1 MTDTYTK
8 LFSSITA
15 STIWQEP
22 DGTRL
27 TWITMLAM
35 AKKDGCV
42 YGSVPG
48 LAHQANVSL
57 DAVKA
62 ALACFLAPDP
72 YSRTKDF
79 EGRRIEEID
88 GGWRL
93 LNHEK
98 FRQIRSAEER
108 REYMREYMRK
118 KRAEAKAEPVLADSL
133 AKSTD
138 VAPPAPALSVEQKK
152 ERDTR
157 ARGTRLSEDWS
168 PSEKL
173 LQWAASAR
181 PDVDPILETET
192 FRNFWTAK
200 PDNATKLN
208 WDSTW
213 RNWILKSK
221 PSRRSEGTPSKT
233 RTKLDIAQRMKHE
246 RGSDDPESTTAPRL
260 LGSGGNAGR

>member
-48 LAHQANVSL
+48 LAHQAKVSVE
-57 DAVKA
+57 AVRT

-72 YSRTKDF
+72 DSRTKDF
-79 EGRRIEEID
+79 EGRRVEEID

-108 REYMREYMRK
+108 REYMREYMRS
-118 KRAEAKAEPVLADSL
+118 KREKERLLAESL
-133 AKSTD
+133 AMSTD
-138 VAPPAPALSVEQKK
+138 VAPPAPAPAPKEKAQDMATSSPTTACPIQKIVELYHLHLPMLPKVEK
-152 ERDTR
+152 ITR
-157 ARGTRLSEDWS
+157 AREGYIKQRWREDLTELSHWENFFDFVKTSPFLTGRVEATNGRPPFRADLEWLTRPTNYVKIAED
-168 PSEKL
+168 
-173 LQWAASAR
+173 R
-181 PDVDPILETET
+181 YH
-192 FRNFWTAK
+192 
-200 PDNATKLN
+200 
-208 WDSTW
+208 
-213 RNWILKSK
+213 
-221 PSRRSEGTPSKT
+221 
-233 RTKLDIAQRMKHE
+233 HE
-246 RGSDDPESTTAPRL
+246 
-260 LGSGGNAGR
+260 

>member
-35 AKKDGCV
+35 ARKDGCV

-48 LAHQANVSL
+48 LAHQAKVSIE
-57 DAVKA
+57 AVRK

-72 YSRTKDF
+72 DSRTKDF

-98 FRQIRSAEER
+98 FRKIRSAEER

-118 KRAEAKAEPVLADSL
+118 KRADAKVLAESL
-133 AKSTD
+133 AVSTD
-138 VAPPAPALSVEQKK
+138 VAPPAPAPSLK
-152 ERDTR
+152 EKAKRESR
-157 ARGTRLSEDWS
+157 ARGSRLPEGWT
-168 PSEKL
+168 PTAE
-173 LQWAASAR
+173 QRRWAEERR
-181 PDVDPILETET
+181 PDVDAALEAET
-192 FRNFWTAK
+192 FRNYWSSAAGR
-200 PDNATKLN
+200 NAIKMD
-208 WDSTW
+208 WGAAW
-213 RNWILKSK
+213 RNWIIKSK
-221 PSRRSEGTPSKT
+221 PTAAVNGHSKT
-233 RTKLDIAQRMKHE
+233 FTKLSSLQRLKNE
-246 RGSDDPESTTAPRL
+246 YGTADCDETPEARL
-260 LGSGGNAGR
+260 LGTGGDAS

>member
-35 AKKDGCV
+35 ARKDGCV

-48 LAHQANVSL
+48 LAHQAKVSI
-57 DAVKA
+57 DAVRK

-72 YSRTKDF
+72 DSRTKDF

-98 FRQIRSAEER
+98 FRKIRSAEER
-108 REYMREYMRK
+108 REYMREFMRK
-118 KRAEAKAEPVLADSL
+118 KRADAKALADSL
-133 AKSTD
+133 AMSTD
-138 VAPPAPALSVEQKK
+138 VAPPAPAPSVK
-152 ERDTR
+152 ERAKSETR
-157 ARGTRLSEDWS
+157 TRGSRLPKDWS
-168 PSEKL
+168 PSADEMRWAREK
-173 LQWAASAR
+173 R
-181 PDVDPILETET
+181 PDVDAALEAET
-192 FRNFWTAK
+192 FRNFWTAATR
-200 PDNATKLN
+200 NATKAD
-208 WDSTW
+208 WSATW
-213 RNWILKSK
+213 RNWIIKSK
-221 PSRRSEGTPSKT
+221 PTRQTTSKT
-233 RTKLDIAQRMKHE
+233 FAKMATAQRMKDEHAE
-246 RGSDDPESTTAPRL
+246 PDLVTVAAASL
-260 LGSGGNAGR
+260 LGSGGDAF